1 MDNNI
6 KAVVS
11 GAIAGFIAYLCDLN
25 WELIMIW
32 FALMVIDVI
41 YGVTTAN
48 KRGEYKSGIMK
59 KGLFDKVGEFFL
71 LFTMILAQRVAIIN
85 GINVPISGFF
95 IGAFCFKEATS
106 ILETYMKAGHK
117 LPPSVERWFK
127 MANEQINES
136 VEEGED
142 IDG

>member
-11 GAIAGFIAYLCDLN
+11 GAMAGFIAYLCDLN

-32 FALMVIDVI
+32 FVLMAVDVI
-41 YGVTTAN
+41 YGVTTAS
-48 KRGEYKSGIMK
+48 KRGKYRSKVMK
-59 KGLFDKVGEFFL
+59 EGLFNKVGEIFR

-106 ILETYMKAGHK
+106 ILETYIENGHK
-117 LPPSVERWFK
+117 LPSSVERWFK
-127 MANEQINES
+127 VANEQINES

-142 IDG
+142 ING

>member
-1 MDNNI
+1 MENNI
-6 KAVVS
+6 KTVVS

-48 KRGEYKSGIMK
+48 KKGEYKSRIMK
-59 KGLFDKVGEFFL
+59 EGLFNKVGEFFL
-71 LFTMILAQRVAIIN
+71 LFTMILVQRVAIIN
-85 GINVPISGFF
+85 GIKVPVSGFF

-117 LPPSVERWFK
+117 LPASVEKWFK
-127 MANEQINES
+127 VANEQINGEK
-136 VEEGED
+136 GED
-142 IDG
+142 K

>member
-11 GAIAGFIAYLCDLN
+11 GAMAGFIAYLCDLN

-32 FALMVIDVI
+32 FVLMVVDVI
-41 YGVTTAN
+41 YGVTTAS
-48 KRGEYKSGIMK
+48 KRGKYRSKVMK
-59 KGLFDKVGEFFL
+59 EGLFNKVGEFFL

-106 ILETYMKAGHK
+106 ILETYIENGHK
-117 LPPSVERWFK
+117 LPSSVERWFK
-127 MANEQINES
+127 VANEQINES